1 MPLFSRLPQASGWK
15 LPKDWFFLLP
25 L

>member
-1 MPLFSRLPQASGWK
+1 MPLFSRLPQASGCK

>member
-1 MPLFSRLPQASGWK
+1 MPLFSRLPQASGLK